1 MVLELSELADP
12 ELQGYGVRVYETLT
26 AHRSKLVTLETPL
39 SDAEIGELDA
49 FLMSAATSDECMD
62 LVTLDGF
69 LTALVVGPR
78 LVAPSVWLPM
88 VWGGTSEFESKDQAE
103 WIISLVLRR
112 MNIISSMFGENSCR
126 FEPLLYERE
135 GKGTRLW
142 LANDWCFG
150 FIRAMELGRE
160 AWDPLF
166 DDKTNRVLL
175 VPILTLGTQ
184 EGLAQIDAA
193 ADPASEYTA
202 AVDMLHLSVEAIHAY
217 WRLPFEKLVATRASQ
232 KPARNGPCPCG
243 SGRKFKKCC
252 ALAS

>member
-1 MVLELSELADP
+1 M
-12 ELQGYGVRVYETLT
+12 
-26 AHRSKLVTLETPL
+26 TLETPL
-39 SDAEIGELDA
+39 SEAEIGELDA
-49 FLMSAATSDECMD
+49 FLMSEATADECMD

-78 LVAPSVWLPM
+78 LVAPSVWLPV
-88 VWGGTSEFESKDQAE
+88 VWGGTSEPVFESKDQAE
-103 WIISLVLRR
+103 RIISLLLRR
-112 MNIISSMFGENSCR
+112 MNMISSMFGENSPG

-135 GKGTRLW
+135 VNGTRFW
-142 LANDWCFG
+142 LADDWCFG
-150 FIRAMELGRE
+150 FIRAMELDHE

-184 EGLAQIDAA
+184 EGLDQIDAA
-193 ADPASEYTA
+193 ADPASEYAA
-202 AVDMLHLSVEAIHAY
+202 AVDMLHLSVESIHVY
-217 WRLPFEKLVATRASQ
+217 WRLPVEKRTATRASQ
-232 KPARNGPCPCG
+232 KPARNDPCPCG